1 LDIDGYDVAGLGYT
15 NFVADPEQRKM
26 EFLFPWNLQMRKIE
40 ELTVQSYEALLDD
53 YWVDAGFEEIHGSRN
68 LKEIKGDIR
77 WNFLDWW
84 DKHYDRDSK
93 NIHNIYN
100 RILQEYEMAR
110 GKLVG
115 FGPYPEI

>member
-1 LDIDGYDVAGLGYT
+1 
-15 NFVADPEQRKM
+15 
-26 EFLFPWNLQMRKIE
+26 MRKIE

-53 YWVDAGFEEIHGSRN
+53 YWSSRGYTGPRN
-68 LKEIKGDIR
+68 LKEIKGDIMWDR
-77 WNFLDWW
+77 FSWW

-100 RILQEYEMAR
+100 QILQEYELAR